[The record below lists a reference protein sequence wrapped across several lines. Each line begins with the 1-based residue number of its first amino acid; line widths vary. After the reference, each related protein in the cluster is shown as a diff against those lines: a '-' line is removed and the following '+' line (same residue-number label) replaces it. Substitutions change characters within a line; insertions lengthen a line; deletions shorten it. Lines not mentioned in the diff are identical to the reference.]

1 MTITEYRD
9 YRRQLKE
16 SIEYESIISRNNMLM
31 EHIKTFDKKGFLKHI
46 NKEIKDLKS
55 KESLYTTNEDKAF
68 YYTEL
73 SQLEYM
79 IRIVNEEN

>member
-16 SIEYESIISRNNMLM
+16 GIEYESIISRNNMLM

-55 KESLYTTNEDKAF
+55 REYVTNEDKAI

>member
-16 SIEYESIISRNNMLM
+16 GIEYESIISRNNMLM

-55 KESLYTTNEDKAF
+55 REYDTNEDKAF